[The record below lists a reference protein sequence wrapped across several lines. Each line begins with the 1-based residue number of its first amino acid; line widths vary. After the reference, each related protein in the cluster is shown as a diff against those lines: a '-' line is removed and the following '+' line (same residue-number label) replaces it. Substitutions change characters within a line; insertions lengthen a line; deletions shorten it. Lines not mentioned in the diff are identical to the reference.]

1 MVCVRPRLCSLK
13 AYGPLAAPPK
23 LYASQNY
30 KHCIHG
36 LPLNSY
42 AHLAKACKFTLL
54 WTLQCLVPPAAPQNR
69 NSSETQKHRR
79 RRPKAPL
86 DRRGPLDSLQTLFGP
101 PPKRR
106 STGRRRSRS
115 GTPRQPPKPAVT
127 VSPSDESVDSRDG
140 RPPVVDARYPAPTPP
155 WEYEVDGDT
164 DIMLADGRIIS
175 TADPRTTPS
184 LPPPPRPAL
193 SWTTPRPTPSS
204 DDAASVDTSVCSER
218 QTEWVWRSGL
228 DVSECV
234 DDWGWEDALAER
246 KQRLLAEFVGDDR
259 RPRGKHTSTG
269 GTSASTGK

>member
-1 MVCVRPRLCSLK
+1 MDLMSAGTAV
-13 AYGPLAAPPK
+13 APKRRSKPHQK
-23 LYASQNY
+23 
-30 KHCIHG
+30 K
-36 LPLNSY
+36 
-42 AHLAKACKFTLL
+42 
-54 WTLQCLVPPAAPQNR
+54 R
-69 NSSETQKHRR
+69 RSSVV
-79 RRPKAPL
+79 
-86 DRRGPLDSLQTLFGP
+86 PLDSLQTLFGP

-164 DIMLADGRIIS
+164 DIMLPDGRIIS
-175 TADPRTTPS
+175 TADAADAAFVAAAAAAS
-184 LPPPPRPAL
+184 AFVGDAVV
-193 SWTTPRPTPSS
+193 

-228 DVSECV
+228 DVSELV

-246 KQRLLAEFVGDDR
+246 KKRLLAEFVGEED
-259 RPRGKHTSTG
+259 
-269 GTSASTGK
+269 

>member
-1 MVCVRPRLCSLK
+1 MDLTSTGT
-13 AYGPLAAPPK
+13 ALARKRHSKPHQK
-23 LYASQNY
+23 
-30 KHCIHG
+30 K
-36 LPLNSY
+36 
-42 AHLAKACKFTLL
+42 
-54 WTLQCLVPPAAPQNR
+54 R
-69 NSSETQKHRR
+69 RSSVV
-79 RRPKAPL
+79 
-86 DRRGPLDSLQTLFGP
+86 PLDSLQTLFGP

-164 DIMLADGRIIS
+164 DIMLPDGRIIS
-175 TADPRTTPS
+175 TAD
-184 LPPPPRPAL
+184 A
-193 SWTTPRPTPSS
+193 S
-204 DDAASVDTSVCSER
+204 DAAFVAAAAAASAFVDDAVVDNDAASVDTSVCSER

-246 KQRLLAEFVGDDR
+246 KKRLLAEFVGED
-259 RPRGKHTSTG
+259 
-269 GTSASTGK
+269 

>member
-1 MVCVRPRLCSLK
+1 MS
-13 AYGPLAAPPK
+13 AGTAPAPK
-23 LYASQNY
+23 RRSKPNQ
-30 KHCIHG
+30 K
-36 LPLNSY
+36 
-42 AHLAKACKFTLL
+42 K
-54 WTLQCLVPPAAPQNR
+54 R
-69 NSSETQKHRR
+69 RSSVV
-79 RRPKAPL
+79 
-86 DRRGPLDSLQTLFGP
+86 PLDSLQTLFGP

-164 DIMLADGRIIS
+164 DIMLPDGRIIS
-175 TADPRTTPS
+175 TADAS
-184 LPPPPRPAL
+184 DDAFVAAAAAA
-193 SWTTPRPTPSS
+193 SAFVDDAVV

-228 DVSECV
+228 DVSELV

-246 KQRLLAEFVGDDR
+246 KKRLLAEFVGDD
-259 RPRGKHTSTG
+259 
-269 GTSASTGK
+269 

>member
-1 MVCVRPRLCSLK
+1 MDRVVSST
-13 AYGPLAAPPK
+13 ASGTSTNGTAAK
-23 LYASQNY
+23 RKSTAAAS
-30 KHCIHG
+30 KRRV
-36 LPLNSY
+36 
-42 AHLAKACKFTLL
+42 T
-54 WTLQCLVPPAAPQNR
+54 AA
-69 NSSETQKHRR
+69 
-79 RRPKAPL
+79 
-86 DRRGPLDSLQTLFGP
+86 PLDSLQTLFGP

-164 DIMLADGRIIS
+164 DIMLPDGRIIS
-175 TADPRTTPS
+175 TADAADAAFVAAAAAAS
-184 LPPPPRPAL
+184 AFVGDAVDNNDDAAAAFV
-193 SWTTPRPTPSS
+193 

-228 DVSECV
+228 DVSELV

-246 KQRLLAEFVGDDR
+246 KKRLLAEFVGDD
-259 RPRGKHTSTG
+259 
-269 GTSASTGK
+269 

>member
-1 MVCVRPRLCSLK
+1 MD
-13 AYGPLAAPPK
+13 AAVSGTARGTTATATAAK
-23 LYASQNY
+23 RKSTAAAS
-30 KHCIHG
+30 KRRV
-36 LPLNSY
+36 
-42 AHLAKACKFTLL
+42 T
-54 WTLQCLVPPAAPQNR
+54 AA
-69 NSSETQKHRR
+69 
-79 RRPKAPL
+79 
-86 DRRGPLDSLQTLFGP
+86 PLDSLQTLFGP

-164 DIMLADGRIIS
+164 DIMLPDGRIIS
-175 TADPRTTPS
+175 TADATDAAFVAAAAAAS
-184 LPPPPRPAL
+184 AFVDDAVDNNDDAAAAFA
-193 SWTTPRPTPSS
+193 

-228 DVSECV
+228 DVSELV

-246 KQRLLAEFVGDDR
+246 KKRLLAEFVGED
-259 RPRGKHTSTG
+259 
-269 GTSASTGK
+269 